1 MSTDLPAHLAA
12 ESVNRNHFKMGFYLI
27 VSLSLS
33 ILIAGIISVIRFK
46 KIDKRYYPFIFLIWA
61 ACINEVL
68 NITLVLK
75 GHQTHVN
82 SNIFVLVEVFLI
94 TWFFKEEGLFKS
106 KRMFSS
112 WLLVFSLV
120 WITDT
125 LVTGSITQTSVYFRI
140 FYSFI
145 IVFFSINMIN
155 EKIFSNRQILF
166 KDPSFLIYISF
177 CIYFTY
183 KALIEAFILY
193 GIDSTG
199 DFFLNIYII
208 MIYVNFGVNLL
219 YALAVLWI
227 PAKYKFT
234 RPSLSP

>member
-1 MSTDLPAHLAA
+1 MD
-12 ESVNRNHFKMGFYLI
+12 FYLYAT
-27 VSLSLS
+27 LSLS
-33 ILIAGIISVIRFK
+33 ILIAGIISIAKFK
-46 KIDKRYYPFIFLIWA
+46 KVEKRYYPFIFLIWI

-68 NITLVLK
+68 NISLVLNGHETLVN
-75 GHQTHVN
+75 G
-82 SNIFVLVEVFLI
+82 NIFVLVEVFLI

-106 KRMFSS
+106 KWMFTF
-112 WLLVFSLV
+112 WLLIFSLV
-120 WITDT
+120 WIADT
-125 LVTGSITQTSVYFRI
+125 LLTGSISETSIYFRI

-155 EKIFSNRQILF
+155 VKIFSSRQLLF
-166 KDPSFLIYISF
+166 KDPSFIIYISF

-193 GIDSTG
+193 GIDSTSA
-199 DFFLNIYII
+199 FFLNIYII

-219 YALAVLWI
+219 YALAVIWI